1 MFEFAKF
8 ETFFDAEDT
17 EGVTHTGFLQSLD
30 LSGYTDITL
39 LNDITETL
47 LDAYLFQQIRVCA
60 ALDQWAKYA
69 TWDKAASKILVDPD
83 FYDAFAAALY
93 VSLLQA
99 QNFDASILT
108 YDFKSV
114 SKQEQKEIIH
124 GTKTTTRNY
133 DKVVLEIKRNQDK
146 QTIGQREDTIG
157 QRQDTLGSRTDNA
170 TPGQETVTNKLYPL
184 GASAYVDDTQT
195 ITTALQS
202 SSTIG
207 QQINTAGE
215 QQNTTGEQEITQ
227 DYGDVT
233 NETGAREDTEEI
245 TTYTDTE
252 NYTKHVII
260 TPEKYFEIQKE
271 LVSINAYTL
280 IRDAVYKTFSKGVW
294 L

>member
-17 EGVTHTGFLQSLD
+17 EAVVHTGFLQSLD

-47 LDAYLFQQIRVCA
+47 LDAYLYQQIRTCA
-60 ALDQWAKYA
+60 ALNQWAKYA
-69 TWDKAASKILVDPD
+69 TWNRAANKVLVDPD

-108 YDFKSV
+108 YDFKSI
-114 SKQEQKEIIH
+114 SKQDQKQFIH
-124 GTKTTTRNY
+124 GTKKTTRNY
-133 DKVVLEIKRNQDK
+133 DKVTLEIKREQDK
-146 QTIGQREDTIG
+146 RTIGEREDTIG

-170 TPGQETVTNKLYPL
+170 TPGQETITNKLYPL

-215 QQNTTGEQEITQ
+215 QNNTTGEQEITQ

-233 NETGAREDTEEI
+233 NETKAREDTEEI

-252 NYTKHVII
+252 NHTRHVII

-280 IRDAVYKTFSKGVW
+280 ILDAVYKTFSKGVW